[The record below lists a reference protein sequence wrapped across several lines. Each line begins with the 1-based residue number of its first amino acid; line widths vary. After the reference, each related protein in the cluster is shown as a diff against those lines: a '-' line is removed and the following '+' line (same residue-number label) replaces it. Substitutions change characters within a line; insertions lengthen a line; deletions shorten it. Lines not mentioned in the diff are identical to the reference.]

1 MANNKKSYT
10 KKSRKKANKAPVQSA
25 AKIQAQ
31 TKEKKFPAKLL
42 GIIGAVV
49 AAVAV
54 IVLSVLLIRS
64 VPKNIKTA
72 VESHISTS
80 FRCDVKSL
88 AKEKTYKPENSEFE
102 KETIYLIT
110 RNLESGEDGNPYLDD
125 GHVIVLVRVTTVNGE
140 ENIEFAPIKPFKQN
154 EKASYNATLKA
165 LKETPADWQAM
176 F

>member
-64 VPKNIKTA
+64 VPKNIKT
-72 VESHISTS
+72 
-80 FRCDVKSL
+80 
-88 AKEKTYKPENSEFE
+88 
-102 KETIYLIT
+102 
-110 RNLESGEDGNPYLDD
+110 
-125 GHVIVLVRVTTVNGE
+125 
-140 ENIEFAPIKPFKQN
+140 
-154 EKASYNATLKA
+154 
-165 LKETPADWQAM
+165 
-176 F
+176 